1 MLVTVDE
8 LATYLD
14 RRFTNRQED
23 NAALILEG
31 LHYQVEDYLK
41 RPIEVRS
48 FSDKFVV
55 EQNYKRA
62 IYNNT
67 LYDTTLSTD
76 LIGEQIVRLPPYT
89 VSLNHSPVLTV
100 DSVTVNGDEQEVDK
114 DYTVR
119 RWGLDL
125 YGVQANDVIEVEYDA
140 GLPAESTRHIKL
152 MILRAAAREMTV
164 QTDDVVGIKDL
175 VSNSQQGESMPASG
189 FTEGELKAIDRWRRK
204 RIA

>member
-1 MLVTVDE
+1 MLVTVDD
-8 LATYLD
+8 LANYLD
-14 RRFTNRQED
+14 RRLTNRQED
-23 NAALILEG
+23 TATFILEG

-48 FSDKFVV
+48 FSETFVV
-55 EQNYKRA
+55 EPMFRRA

-67 LYDTTLSTD
+67 MYDSTLSTD
-76 LIGEQIVRLPPYT
+76 LIGVHIVRLPPYT
-89 VSLNHSPVLTV
+89 ISLNHSPVTEV
-100 DSVTVNGDEQEVDK
+100 DTVTVNGIEQEADK

-125 YGVQANDVIEVEYDA
+125 YGVQANDVIEVSYQA
-140 GLPAESTRHIKL
+140 GLPEESTKYIKL
-152 MILRAAAREMTV
+152 LIIRAAAREMTV

-175 VSNSQQGESMPASG
+175 TSNQRAGESTPATG
-189 FTEGELKAIDRWRRK
+189 FTDAELRSIDRWRRR